1 MRVSVPKFSTYVA
14 FLVLVAYTLC
24 SMFLLLPF
32 ETPDLASYLKEL
44 KGFDFG
50 QVRLDYGSWMLLK
63 SSGASTQ
70 NTLRAFVILCF
81 ACVIVCLLFDVK
93 RVYMVMFSLLPV
105 FPMIIA
111 SQLRLGLAI
120 LLFLIV
126 IVLTKKWLIAIA
138 MAGIFHSSFFAI
150 LLFPVLI
157 LSEYFSV
164 FFTYVPGAQGKLL
177 AYVGEQGEINLAP
190 DLILLSTV
198 QVLFLIQLKYR
209 GFAFAVLI
217 LIALNTFGYGL
228 SDWEARRRLIE
239 VSYVIFNPFLLM
251 YLNEM
256 NLRTFMKMSYINKYI
271 VFAYISGLVLLV
283 MLNTYNFVPK
293 IK

>member
-1 MRVSVPKFSTYVA
+1 MRVSISKFSTHVA
-14 FLVLVAYTLC
+14 FLTLVAYTFF
-24 SMFLLLPF
+24 SIFLLLPF

-44 KGFDFG
+44 KDFDFG

-81 ACVIVCLLFDVK
+81 ACVIASLLHDVK
-93 RVYMVMFSLLPV
+93 RLYIVMFSLLPV

-120 LLFLIV
+120 LLFLLV
-126 IVLTKKWLIAIA
+126 IVFTKKWLIAIGT
-138 MAGIFHSSFFAI
+138 AGIFHSSFLAI
-150 LLFPVLI
+150 LFFPVLT
-157 LSEYFSV
+157 LSEYFAS
-164 FFTYVPGAQGKLL
+164 FFTYIPGVQGKLL
-177 AYVGEQGEINLAP
+177 AYVGEKSEINLAP
-190 DLILLSTV
+190 DLILLSSV
-198 QVLFLIQLKYR
+198 QFLLLIQLKFR
-209 GFAFAVLI
+209 IFAFAVLSV
-217 LIALNTFGYGL
+217 IALNTFGYGL

-251 YLNEM
+251 YLNEI
-256 NLRTFMKMSYINKYI
+256 NLQTFMKSRNINKYI
-271 VFAYISGLVLLV
+271 VFAYITGLVLLV
-283 MLNTYNFVPK
+283 MLNTYNFLPK